1 MERILVSSSASSS
14 TPSPFT
20 PDNDGVGIGRWR
32 DKGGVII
39 IHHNSYYGTFQSL
52 NHFLTHEVRYKYSPC
67 SLKDQYRRE
76 NMPYRWKKKVDVD
89 ETIVVI
95 KNVLD
100 NQSDLPN
107 WLVNTIYGAIRD
119 SDPAM
124 TKYFYTEVKRYV
136 PATMKYFEE
145 GSVRTP
151 I

>member
-1 MERILVSSSASSS
+1 MAL
-14 TPSPFT
+14 
-20 PDNDGVGIGRWR
+20 
-32 DKGGVII
+32 
-39 IHHNSYYGTFQSL
+39 GTLQSL
-52 NHFLTHEVRYKYSPC
+52 NHFLTNEVRYKYSPC
-67 SLKDQYRRE
+67 LLKDQYRRE

-100 NQSDLPN
+100 SQSDLPN

-124 TKYFYTEVKRYV
+124 TKYFYTEVKKYV
-136 PATMKYFEE
+136 PVTMKYFEE

-151 I
+151 T

>member
-1 MERILVSSSASSS
+1 ML
-14 TPSPFT
+14 
-20 PDNDGVGIGRWR
+20 
-32 DKGGVII
+32 
-39 IHHNSYYGTFQSL
+39 QSL
-52 NHFLTHEVRYKYSPC
+52 NHSLTHEVRYLYPLALLEEQQGGKT
-67 SLKDQYRRE
+67 
-76 NMPYRWKKKVDVD
+76 MPYRWKKKVDVD